1 LIKKWIST
9 SRNHKWLGEQ
19 QHNVITCNFNRIKV
33 IRKIAFTSADP
44 VINHFSEHIQDGIK
58 YNPNPDKPELNI
70 DD

>member
-1 LIKKWIST
+1 MIS
-9 SRNHKWLGEQ
+9 
-19 QHNVITCNFNRIKV
+19 
-33 IRKIAFTSADP
+33 KIAFTSADP